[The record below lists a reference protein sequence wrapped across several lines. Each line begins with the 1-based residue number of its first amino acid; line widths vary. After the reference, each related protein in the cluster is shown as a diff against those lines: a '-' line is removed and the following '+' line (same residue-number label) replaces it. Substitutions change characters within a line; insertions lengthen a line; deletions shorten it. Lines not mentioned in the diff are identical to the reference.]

1 MVIIRICQP
10 HNIGDPAST
19 KNVRDIRKEVMTQI
33 KHLKFGHNIR
43 TVCVDEYCVDMDGNA
58 NPFIVVISNSE
69 EERDAVLI
77 VLTFMGVEIDVPP
90 LLEMFIPNPTTM
102 DEFIPQIVSLLTSI
116 LKEKWADD
124 LKNVRFLGDS
134 YLMAAI
140 RFFLEKATGEVNIGI
155 PDILR
160 VLQALHDAIAGE
172 SPSVQNV
179 PRTAQKWIENAL
191 DCLNAIADI
200 DADEAKE

>member
-1 MVIIRICQP
+1 MVKIYICIPYQSAMSP
-10 HNIGDPAST
+10 SLAARNL
-19 KNVRDIRKEVMTQI
+19 RDEILDRI
-33 KHLKFGHNIR
+33 KHLDCAGNIVTTFR
-43 TVCVDEYCVDMDGNA
+43 DEICLDREGTQV
-58 NPFIVVISNSE
+58 PSLRVVSDSK
-69 EERDAVLI
+69 EERYAVLS
-77 VLTFMGVEIDVPP
+77 VLIFMGVEIDVPP

-140 RFFLEKATGEVNIGI
+140 RFFLEKATVEVNIGI